1 MLLELL
7 AVKEINKPPEIPQ
20 PKPTVTIKV
29 EKKKETKPK
38 KIYYTVKQGDTLTK
52 VSKAHRTPLRRVI
65 CANPKIT
72 NPDRIDVGE
81 RLKIPRRKDKLR
93 CAKIK
98 SLDKIAVSDK
108 ATTKP
113 SVNSGGFSVA
123 PSGWYDW
130 GWCTYGAWTLAPWVG
145 QWADANTWDDM
156 ARAEGRIVDGT
167 PVVGAVFVDNGGSY
181 GHVGVV
187 IGVGKDSVT
196 IKEMNYQG
204 FGVWSSRIVP
214 TSSFV
219 YIHP

>member
-38 KIYYTVKQGDTLTK
+38 KIYYTIKQGDTLTK
-52 VSKAHRTPLRRVI
+52 VSKAHRTPLKRVI

-81 RLKIPRRKDKLR
+81 RLKIPHKKDKLK

-98 SLDKIAVSDK
+98 KLDRIDVRSKVA
-108 ATTKP
+108 TKP

-123 PSGWYDW
+123 PAGWYPANQCTWLVWTKRPVGMWGNASDW
-130 GWCTYGAWTLAPWVG
+130 LYNAQRDGLKTGSVPKAGAIGWTSGHV
-145 QWADANTWDDM
+145 
-156 ARAEGRIVDGT
+156 
-167 PVVGAVFVDNGGSY
+167 VFVESVSGDM
-181 GHVGVV
+181 
-187 IGVGKDSVT
+187 VT
-196 IKEMNYQG
+196 ISEANYDWNG
-204 FGVWSSRIVP
+204 SIRTITVSASKY
-214 TSSFV
+214 T
-219 YIHP
+219 YIY

>member
-38 KIYYTVKQGDTLTK
+38 KIYYTIKQGDTLTK

-123 PSGWYDW
+123 PSGWY
-130 GWCTYGAWTLAPWVG
+130 PVG
-145 QWADANTWDDM
+145 QCTWYVWTRRPVGMWGNASDWLYNAQRDGV
-156 ARAEGRIVDGT
+156 ATGSVPRA
-167 PVVGAVFVDNGGSY
+167 GAVGWTY
-181 GHVGVV
+181 GHVVYVESVQG
-187 IGVGKDSVT
+187 DMVT
-196 IKEMNYQG
+196 ISEANYDWNG
-204 FGVWSSRIVP
+204 SIRTITVP
-214 TSSFV
+214 AGKYQ
-219 YIHP
+219 YIY

>member
-20 PKPTVTIKV
+20 PKPTTTIKV

-38 KIYYTVKQGDTLTK
+38 KIYYTIKRGDTLTK
-52 VSKAHRTPLRRVI
+52 VSKAHRTPLKRVI

-123 PSGWYDW
+123 PSGWY
-130 GWCTYGAWTLAPWVG
+130 PVG
-145 QWADANTWDDM
+145 QCTWYVWTRRPVGMWGNASDWLYNAQRDGV
-156 ARAEGRIVDGT
+156 ATGSVPRA
-167 PVVGAVFVDNGGSY
+167 GAIGWTS
-181 GHVGVV
+181 GHVVFIESVQG
-187 IGVGKDSVT
+187 DMVT
-196 IKEMNYQG
+196 ISEANYDYNG
-204 FGVWSSRIVP
+204 SIRTITVP
-214 TSSFV
+214 ASKYQ
-219 YIHP
+219 YIY